1 MGQKVNPIG
10 LRMGVTLNWRSRW
23 FVRGRKFADNI
34 KEDYLLR
41 DYIKKKLKGAGVSK
55 IEIERTASHVK
66 LIIYTSRPGVVIG
79 KKGVGIDLLTED
91 IQKQTPNKVLVDVH
105 EVRKPDIEAQ
115 LVAENIALQLEKRVS
130 WRRAVKKAMA
140 GAIRRGVRGVKV
152 RVAGRLDGAEIARS
166 EWYNEKRIPLH
177 TLRANIDYGTATAFT
192 TYGTTGVKV
201 WIYHGDI
208 LKRKEVKTSVDS
220 RPHAS
225 VEKVHQEGGSCLAL
239 KR

>member
-1 MGQKVNPIG
+1 MGQKINPIG
-10 LRMGVTLNWRSRW
+10 LRVGVIFNWRSRW
-23 FVRGRKFADNI
+23 FVKGRQFADNI
-34 KEDYLLR
+34 QEDHHLR
-41 DYIKKKLKGAGVSK
+41 TYIKKKLKGAGVSK
-55 IEIERTASHVK
+55 IEIERTVNHVK

-91 IQKQTPNKVLVDVH
+91 IQKQTPNKVIVDIH
-105 EVRKPDIEAQ
+105 EVRKPDAEAQ

-166 EWYNEKRIPLH
+166 EWYNEKQIPLH

-201 WIYHGDI
+201 WIYHGDTY
-208 LKRKEVKTSVDS
+208 KRKEIK
-220 RPHAS
+220 REAS
-225 VEKVHQEGGSCLAL
+225 FAQS
-239 KR
+239 